1 MKTRFFRLIFLPL
14 VLLFASAQA
23 EETEELIVHNRILA
37 NVNGKAISVV
47 DVMKKMDVF
56 LARAYPQHASSVL
69 SRYQFFSQNW
79 RDTLNQ
85 MIDNELII
93 ADAEKLEIKI
103 TDAEIREK
111 IHDRFGPNIM
121 SNLDQ
126 LGITLDEAWHM
137 IYAEMAVQRM
147 SWYRVHSKAMG
158 QVGPQD
164 IKDGYEVYLAENPPE
179 EEWKYQVLSIRAAT
193 DALGTV
199 FAKKAQ
205 ALIRNDPLPFETLAQ
220 RLKDDMNDASVKVT
234 LSDEYQVEGSKIS
247 QAHKNVLCTLEPGEY
262 SDLISQTSRHD
273 KSVVH
278 RIFFLKEHKVTPPK
292 SFDSMVD
299 ALHDQLVMKEVNKEF
314 PVYLRKLRKQFNY
327 EGKELKAIPSNFVPF
342 ELKTP

>member
-1 MKTRFFRLIFLPL
+1 MKTRFFCLFFLSLPL
-14 VLLFASAQA
+14 LFFSAQA
-23 EETEELIVHNRILA
+23 GENGELIIHNRILA

-85 MIDNELII
+85 MVDNELII

-126 LGITLDEAWHM
+126 LAITLDEAWHM
-137 IYAEMAVQRM
+137 IYAEIAVQRM
-147 SWYRVHSKAMG
+147 SWYRVHSKAIG
-158 QVGPQD
+158 RVSPQY
-164 IKDGYEVYLAENPPE
+164 IKDGYEAYLTENPAE
-179 EEWKYQVLSIRAAT
+179 EAWKYQVLSIRGAT
-193 DALGTV
+193 DALGSI

-205 ALIRNDPLPFETLAQ
+205 ALIRKNPLPFETLAQ
-220 RLKDDMNDASVKVT
+220 RLKEDMNDANVKVT
-234 LSDEYQVEGSKIS
+234 LSEEYQLEDSKIS
-247 QAHKNVLCTLEPGEY
+247 QAHKNVLCNLAAGEY
-262 SDLISQTSRHD
+262 SHPISQTSRHD

-292 SFDSMVD
+292 SFNSMVD
-299 ALHDQLVMKEVNKEF
+299 TLYDQLVIKEVNKEF
-314 PVYLRKLRKQFNY
+314 PAYLWKLRKQFNY
-327 EGKELKAIPSNFVPF
+327 EGQELNAIPSDFTPF
-342 ELKTP
+342 ELKTL